1 MINVVIQGLG
11 YVGAAS
17 ALVIASKLG
26 KNKKPLFNIIGIERK
41 NNDNSQKLID
51 KINSKIFPHSSS
63 DVEVD
68 SILKKIKK
76 FKNLI
81 ATDDIKYF
89 SKADVIISSI
99 NFDFKDK
106 NFNDF
111 KLIPFRKSI
120 EEIGKYITEN
130 TLLIVQSTVPPGTT
144 EQIVLPILRNI
155 LRKRQ
160 VNFKKIFLAH
170 SFERVMPGDKYME
183 SITNNWRVYAGI
195 NKVSE
200 NKCKNFL
207 SKIINVK
214 EYPLTR
220 LNNPTESEICKLL
233 ENSFRAVN
241 IAFIDEWLRFT
252 EKLNLN
258 LFDIIN
264 AIRKRPSHK
273 NIMLPGLGVGGYC
286 IPKDPLIAK
295 VAAEK
300 IFKFKDL
307 KFPMSVKA
315 ASINKKMPDFT
326 FDKIKK
332 ICKKQKINK
341 ILLMGVSYKHN
352 VGDTRNSAVERLFK
366 KLKASKF
373 NIFLHDPS
381 IEMWKETNKI
391 VDTKIPD
398 VKLIQL
404 MVFLVKHKEFNYIN
418 FEKLKKRNKNLFI
431 IDANNVLSKK
441 QILKINKLNI
451 KNYLLGK

>member
-11 YVGAAS
+11 YVGAAT
-17 ALVIASKLG
+17 ALTIASKLG
-26 KNKKPLFNIIGIERK
+26 KNKKPIFNVIGVERK
-41 NNDNSQKLID
+41 NNVISKKLID
-51 KINSKIFPHSSS
+51 NINSKIFPHKSNNTQVKSL
-63 DVEVD
+63 
-68 SILKKIKK
+68 LKKIENNN
-76 FKNLI
+76 NLI
-81 ATDDIKYF
+81 ATDDIEYF
-89 SKADVIISSI
+89 SKADVIIISI

-106 NFNDF
+106 NFRDF
-111 KLIPFRKSI
+111 KLDAFKKSVEDI
-120 EEIGKYITEN
+120 AINITEN

-144 EQIVLPILRNI
+144 EKIVLPILVKI
-155 LRKRQ
+155 LKRRGL
-160 VNFKKIFLAH
+160 NHKKIYLSH
-170 SFERVMPGDKYME
+170 SFERVMPGDNYME

-195 NKVSE
+195 NKISE
-200 NKCKNFL
+200 QKCKNFL

-214 EYPLTR
+214 EFPLTR

-252 EKLNLN
+252 ERLNLN

-264 AIRKRPSHK
+264 AIRKRPTHK

-286 IPKDPLIAK
+286 IPKDPLITK

-300 IFKFKDL
+300 IFNFKDL

-326 FDKIKK
+326 FEIIKK
-332 ICKKQKINK
+332 ICKKVKINK
-341 ILLMGVSYKHN
+341 ILLMGVSYKDN
-352 VGDTRNSAVERLFK
+352 VGDTRYSAAERLFR
-366 KLKASKF
+366 KLDKSKF
-373 NIFLHDPS
+373 KILLHDPLVKK
-381 IEMWKETNKI
+381 WRETNKI
-391 VDTKIPD
+391 VNTKIPD
-398 VKLIQL
+398 IKLIQL
-404 MVFLVKHKEFNYIN
+404 MVFLVKHKQFNYIN

-451 KNYLLGK
+451 KNYILGK

>member
-11 YVGAAS
+11 YVGS
-17 ALVIASKLG
+17 ATALTIASKLG
-26 KNKKPLFNIIGIERK
+26 KNKKPLFNVIGVEKK
-41 NNDNSQKLID
+41 NNENSKKLID
-51 KINSKIFPHSSS
+51 KINSKIFPYKSS
-63 DVEVD
+63 DVEVK
-68 SILKKIKK
+68 SLLRKIKK
-76 FKNLI
+76 FKNLS

-89 SKADVIISSI
+89 SKADVIIISI

-111 KLIPFRKSI
+111 KLMSFKKSV
-120 EEIGKYITEN
+120 EEISKNITEN

-144 EQIVLPILRNI
+144 EKIVLPILKNI
-155 LRKRQ
+155 LRKRH

-183 SITNNWRVYAGI
+183 SITNNWRVFAGI
-195 NKVSE
+195 NEISE
-200 NKCKNFL
+200 KKCKNFL

-214 EYPLTR
+214 KYPLTR

-258 LFDIIN
+258 LFDIIH
-264 AIRKRPSHK
+264 AIRKRPTHK

-286 IPKDPLIAK
+286 IPKDPLITK

-300 IFKFKDL
+300 IFKFKDIS
-307 KFPMSVKA
+307 FPMSVKA
-315 ASINKKMPDFT
+315 TKINKKMPDFT

-332 ICKKQKINK
+332 ICNEKKISK

-352 VGDTRNSAVERLFK
+352 VDDTRYSAAERLFN
-366 KLKASKF
+366 KLKQSKF
-373 NIFLHDPS
+373 KILIHDPLVKK
-381 IEMWKETNKI
+381 WRETNQVINNKMPNI
-391 VDTKIPD
+391 KSID
-398 VKLIQL
+398 L
-404 MVFLVKHKEFNYIN
+404 MVFLVKHKQYESIN
-418 FEKLKKRNKNLFI
+418 FERFKKKNKKLI
-431 IDANNVLSKK
+431 IFDANNVLSKK
-441 QILKINKLNI
+441 QISKINNLNI
-451 KNYLLGK
+451 KNYILGK

>member
-11 YVGAAS
+11 YVGSAS

-26 KNKKPLFNIIGIERK
+26 KNKKPLFNVIGIERK

-68 SILKKIKK
+68 NILKKIKK

-81 ATDDIKYF
+81 ATDNIKYF

-300 IFKFKDL
+300 IFKFTDL

-315 ASINKKMPDFT
+315 ASINKKMPDFI
-326 FDKIKK
+326 FDKIKE

-373 NIFLHDPS
+373 NIFLHDPL
-381 IEMWKETNKI
+381 IKMWKETNKI